1 MMRELAEGIPGAQ
14 FVVVPGAGH
23 LPVATDAD
31 AVNAA
36 LREHLGI

>member
-14 FVVVPGAGH
+14 FVVIPGAAH
-23 LPVATDAD
+23 LPNATDPD

-36 LREHLGI
+36 LREHLGV